1 MTSWHVDD
9 VALQRWIDRTDSL
22 PQSASVEQHL
32 LGCAACRDRVSGGL
46 ATQPSTQPVDLDVVW
61 SRVRD
66 AVELPQ
72 PSIGE
77 RVLGRLGLPAADARL
92 VVAAPAF
99 RGACVGGVLL
109 VLLFLATANAYGHS
123 GGLWLFL
130 VLAPL
135 LPCGAVAFSYD
146 PRFEPALEQEV
157 ATPYSVVRLVLLRT
171 LAVLAIVLPVAVVLG
186 ALMHGPTPYLWL
198 LPAIGFVAGVLALST
213 WVPPMTAVAAIG
225 VVWTLVVGAATV
237 YGSSVDV
244 VHFPFSP
251 IYLGLAVVSC
261 AVVAAR
267 GRQLRTQHPKRGRR

>member
-9 VALQRWIDRTDSL
+9 RALQRWIDRTDSL

-32 LGCAACRDRVSGGL
+32 LGCAACRDRVSGGV
-46 ATQPSTQPVDLDVVW
+46 ATQPST
-61 SRVRD
+61 SRSTWTSCGR
-66 AVELPQ
+66 ECET
-72 PSIGE
+72 PSSC
-77 RVLGRLGLPAADARL
+77 RSRRSAAHARPDG
-92 VVAAPAF
+92 VAA
-99 RGACVGGVLL
+99 RGRAAGRAGTDVSGRMDRRGGARV
-109 VLLFLATANAYGHS
+109 VFLATANAYGHA

-130 VLAPL
+130 AIAPL

-157 ATPYSVVRLVLLRT
+157 TTPYSAIRLVLLRT
-171 LAVLAIVLPVAVVLG
+171 AAGACDRAAGGVVLG

-213 WVPPMTAVAAIG
+213 WVAPMTAVAAIG
-225 VVWTLVVGAATV
+225 VVWALVVGAATV

-244 VHFPFSP
+244 VHLPFSP
-251 IYLGLAVVSC
+251 IYLALAVVSC

-267 GRQLRTQHPKRGRR
+267 GRQLRTQHPRRGRR

>member
-1 MTSWHVDD
+1 MTSWHVDEM
-9 VALQRWIDRTDSL
+9 ALRRWIDGTDSL

-32 LGCAACRDRVSGGL
+32 LGCPECRDRVVASMAAL
-46 ATQPSTQPVDLDVVW
+46 PATRPVDLEVAW

-66 AVELPQ
+66 AIELPR
-72 PSIGE
+72 PSVGE
-77 RVLGRLGLPAADARL
+77 RVLRRLGLPAADARL

-99 RGACVGGVLL
+99 RGAWVGGVLL
-109 VLLFLATANAYGHS
+109 VLLFLATANTYGHAS
-123 GGLWLFL
+123 GLWLFL

-186 ALMHGPTPYLWL
+186 TLMHGPTPYLWL

-225 VVWTLVVGAATV
+225 VVWALVVGAATV

-244 VHFPFSP
+244 VNFPFSP
-251 IYLGLAVVSC
+251 IYVGLAVVSC
-261 AVVAAR
+261 AVVAVR
-267 GRQLRTQHPKRGRR
+267 GRQLRTPHPKKAR